1 MVPAT
6 RRSRSLPTAVR
17 SSSTP
22 SQPQQIAATIE
33 AAVAKANA
41 TRHQHYWST
50 WRDLPI
56 AGQIIFCE
64 VCKGI
69 RYSSTIVADVT
80 TLNFNVLFEIG
91 FAIGLGVPVIP
102 IRDTTYVVDKR
113 QFEDL
118 GVLDTLGY
126 I

>member
-41 TRHQHYWST
+41 TRRQFNWST

-69 RYSSTIVADVT
+69 RSSSTVVADVT

-91 FAIGLGVPVIP
+91 FALGLGMPVVPFGSGFAHHAAVAG
-102 IRDTTYVVDKR
+102 
-113 QFEDL
+113 
-118 GVLDTLGY
+118 GVAC
-126 I
+126 